1 MVTMKKRML
10 ALALA
15 LTMIVGLGGQAWAE
29 VLPGVESTSPEVST
43 QPENSASPEGTEAPQ
58 ETTAPEET
66 DAPEESAAPAE
77 SETPEESTA
86 PEEETDE
93 APVETPILDEPYV
106 LPGVEDFA
114 VTQPVPRAGTYTEVK
129 GLEDVVGT
137 TIDVFDY
144 WLTEQNAADND
155 LINEQPDRGINQGH
169 LLLFG
174 KSMSDAAYAA
184 GNGSGGGGK
193 EFNNNGNW
201 NGWTGNGGGPV
212 NGIVNRTLG
221 EDGYPRLGLSENAG
235 WTLPS
240 GFARYGDVR
249 TESLAY
255 LFDPDYKDVNGNSQ
269 VGKTSYTN
277 VGGLLRVDD
286 NGYYYYDS
294 NTAFASLRDGMM
306 AGEYQNGAD
315 GVNFKLYTSNYYDD
329 YGNKGSTTGGV
340 GATGS
345 SPNGQF
351 FPFNQASQVFGST
364 TIASNDSAINHYFGL
379 HMQSRFVQQYGGHT
393 DASETEVVT
402 YKFSGDDDV
411 WIFIDDVL
419 VADLGGIH
427 DAVQVDINFFTGDI
441 TISSASK
448 AESKFTAYTTTLRA
462 QFVAAGKDNSI
473 AWSTTEP
480 NTFADDTYHTLD
492 FFYLE
497 RGNTDSNMNLK
508 YNLVSVP
515 ESSIVKVDQ
524 TGDPVPGAKFELW
537 TANQAYEEQT
547 KVATGTTDENGQF
560 VLVDN
565 EGYIVSLQEVWNKMS
580 AGDLVYDG
588 RGNLILKEA
597 QKPAGY
603 RSGEEYHLYL
613 VQSGTGQNARVLL
626 LSDNYWETGAYAYT
640 NSTISMDG
648 QIQYRTHTGS
658 VVSETLSPNDN
669 NGTLFAVVLRRTSGV
684 GNEPTADNDW
694 KLVTGNPTDGWN
706 TSDKVEAGQ
715 TGIGTILQALKE
727 TGNSDNYFVAQFDAS
742 GAWKT
747 TASELPGDVMTYY
760 HMLDANNKAKT
771 EYIVAFYYTT
781 AGSVEAATS
790 DNTYRVTNSD
800 SWEREFSS
808 NVYVPNIKNRIFVQ
822 KLAPDG
828 TALPGATF
836 QLYYDE
842 DCTQKVPNGTITT
855 RNFTKDPDGIDLDG
869 AGVYP
874 TGNGVLENR
883 TYYLKETSAP
893 QGYAVNPKVTKI
905 IVDNTGVYA
914 DAGEANDGI
923 VVARGMGSIV
933 KSMAQFASLGD
944 IDVTLNNIVA
954 KFYTVPSDYI
964 NGTTTNF
971 ESLVWRT
978 ESDGEFQ
985 ANTGAGVT
993 YHPSYMYDGTTGTL
1007 SRYDASNA
1015 AGKTLLGLHMEY
1027 ATTAGLEYDV
1037 ETSMAGALGSQALH
1051 WMTTDTG
1058 WSKLMME
1065 QCFQHSREMEAQG
1078 YNVTNLTSP
1087 TLYELTNL
1095 FSGTVIVQVTDQ
1107 HTTSLTI
1114 TKDVTDAVAGVVQSE
1129 TYSFTVEKLNADGNT
1144 VDNTYTGSVQVKV
1157 GNANPRNEQFADGVL
1172 TVSCQ
1177 GENTI
1182 QILNLADGTYRVTE
1196 NTDSMGNVNV
1206 NGDTYVWQ
1214 DETYTSTD
1222 NNVSVTQ
1229 TNATATINSNAED
1242 TANASVT
1249 VTNNYASEQTL
1260 TVTKTVGGNMG
1271 DTTKDFTF
1279 TMTVNDGGTP
1289 YSGNL
1294 DATKTGG
1301 ALTEADTTPL
1311 TSANGSY
1318 TFTLT
1323 DSQEIAIQ
1331 IPYGYTATVTETAV
1345 DGYTTTWRSYTT
1357 ETEATETNP
1366 PFANGVTTGPITM
1379 NDDYTVD
1386 YLNECDMTV
1395 PPSGVDAQNP
1405 GISVMLGVAAG
1416 SAVLIFG
1423 CSFLVWRRRRRDW
1436 M

>member
-1 MVTMKKRML
+1 MTMKKRML
-10 ALALA
+10 ALVLA
-15 LTMIVGLGGQAWAE
+15 LTIVVGLGGQAWAE
-29 VLPGVESTSPEVST
+29 VLPAVASPSPEVST
-43 QPENSASPEGTEAPQ
+43 QPEESATPEVSETPTESV
-58 ETTAPEET
+58 
-66 DAPEESAAPAE
+66 APEESAAPAE
-77 SETPEESTA
+77 SETPQESAAPTESVAPEESTA

-93 APVETPILDEPYV
+93 APVETPILDEPYA

-114 VTQPVPRAGTYTEVK
+114 VTQPAPRANLTTVE
-129 GLEDVVGT
+129 GLQDVVGT

-144 WLTEQNAADND
+144 WLQDQDTQDGTNGVI
-155 LINEQPDRGINQGH
+155 LPDGGINAGH
-169 LLLFG
+169 VLLFG
-174 KSMSDAAYAA
+174 KGMSGAGNADSYAA
-184 GNGSGGGGK
+184 HDGGGGGGSAT
-193 EFNNNGNW
+193 FTNGGYW
-201 NGWTGNGGGPV
+201 NGWSGAGGGPI
-212 NGIVNRTLG
+212 NGIVNRVLG
-221 EDGYPRLGLSENAG
+221 ADGYPVLALNDSG
-235 WTLPS
+235 WVAANSL
-240 GFARYGDVR
+240 YGRSR
-249 TESLAY
+249 TESLSY
-255 LFDPDYKDVNGNSQ
+255 LFHPDVTSSGKASYKD
-269 VGKTSYTN
+269 
-277 VGGLLRVDD
+277 VGGLLQVDD
-286 NGYYYYDS
+286 QGYYYYDS
-294 NTAFASLRDGMM
+294 TQNFASLVDG
-306 AGEYQNGAD
+306 GYQNF
-315 GVNFKLYTSNYYDD
+315 VLYQGGGINAA
-329 YGNKGSTTGGV
+329 GN
-340 GATGS
+340 

-351 FPFNQASQVFGST
+351 FPFNTGTYAFTEGYYWNGNSQAYRLP
-364 TIASNDSAINHYFGL
+364 NSADPDTSHYFGM
-379 HMQSRFVQQYGGHT
+379 HMQSRFVQQYEGYT
-393 DASETEVVT
+393 DANQTDVVT
-402 YKFSGDDDV
+402 YDFSGDDDV

-427 DAVQVDINFFTGDI
+427 DAVSVSINFNTGEI
-441 TISSASK
+441 SISSASK
-448 AESKFTAYTTTLRA
+448 AQSKFTTYTTTLRA
-462 QFVAAGKDNSI
+462 QFTAARKEDSV
-473 AWSTTEP
+473 AWSTTQR
-480 NTFADDTYHTLD
+480 NTFADNTYHTLD

-537 TANQAYEEQT
+537 TANQAYGEQT

-580 AGDLVYDG
+580 AGGLVYDG

-658 VVSETLSPNDN
+658 VVNETLSPNDN
-669 NGTLFAVVLRRTSGV
+669 KGTLFAVVLRRTSGV
-684 GNEPTADNDW
+684 GDDPTADDDW

-706 TSDKVEAGQ
+706 TSEKVEAGQ
-715 TGIGTILQALKE
+715 TGIETILHALKK

-747 TASELPGDVMTYY
+747 TVSELPGEVMTYY
-760 HMLDANNKAKT
+760 HMLDANNKAQT
-771 EYIVAFYYTT
+771 EYIVAFYYTK

-842 DCTQKVPNGTITT
+842 DCTQEVPNGTITT
-855 RNFTKDPDGIDLDG
+855 RDFTKDPDGIDLDG

-914 DAGEANDGI
+914 DAGDANDGI

-954 KFYTVPSDYI
+954 KFYTVPSDTVAG
-964 NGTTTNF
+964 NDNF
-971 ESLVWRT
+971 ESFTWRMKSADGT
-978 ESDGEFQ
+978 EFV
-985 ANTGAGVT
+985 ANTGKNVT
-993 YHPSYMYDGTTGTL
+993 YHPSYMYDESSGKL
-1007 SRYDASNA
+1007 SLYDANDA
-1015 AGKTLLGLHMEY
+1015 TGKLLLGLHMQY
-1027 ATTAGLEYDV
+1027 SATAGLEYDPGQSIV
-1037 ETSMAGALGSQALH
+1037 NALGQDALH

-1065 QCFQHSREMEAQG
+1065 QCYTHSQEMANG
-1078 YNVTNLTSP
+1078 RNVTNLTNP
-1087 TLYELTNL
+1087 LVDLTNL

-1114 TKDVTDAVAGVVQSE
+1114 TKDVTDAVAENVQGE
-1129 TYSFTVEKLNADGNT
+1129 TYSFTVEKLNADGSA
-1144 VDNTYTGSVQVKV
+1144 VDSTYAGSVQVKV
-1157 GNANPRNEQFADGVL
+1157 GNANSSTEQFQAGVL

-1177 GENTI
+1177 GEGTV

-1196 NTDSMGNVNV
+1196 DTSNMSNVTV
-1206 NGDTYVWQ
+1206 GSTVYVWQ
-1214 DETYTSTD
+1214 NETYQVGNAAATTTPAT
-1222 NNVSVTQ
+1222 VTIDSD
-1229 TNATATINSNAED
+1229 AKD

-1311 TSANGSY
+1311 TSTNGSY

-1386 YLNECDMTV
+1386 YQNVLNMAT
-1395 PPSGVDAQNP
+1395 PSGVDTP
-1405 GISVMLGVAAG
+1405 TTGISVMMGVAAA
-1416 SAVLIFG
+1416 SAVIIFG
-1423 CSFLVWRRRRRDW
+1423 CSFLMWRRRRRDW

>member
-155 LINEQPDRGINQGH
+155 LKNEQPDSGINQGH

-174 KSMSDAAYAA
+174 KSMSNAAYAA

-294 NTAFASLRDGMM
+294 NTAFASLRDGMK

-379 HMQSRFVQQYGGHT
+379 HMQSRFVQQYGGYT
-393 DASETEVVT
+393 DGNKRDAVT
-402 YKFSGDDDV
+402 YEFSGDDDV

-427 DAVQVDINFFTGDI
+427 DAVSVSINFKTGKI
-441 TISSASK
+441 SISSASK
-448 AESKFTAYTTTLRA
+448 AQSKFTTYTTTLRA
-462 QFVAAGKDNSI
+462 QFTAAGKEDSV
-473 AWSTTEP
+473 AWSTTQR
-480 NTFADDTYHTLD
+480 NTFADNTYHTLD

-914 DAGEANDGI
+914 DAGNANDGI

-954 KFYTVPSDYI
+954 KFYTVPSSYI
-964 NGTTTNF
+964 SGDTRDFSGLIWRKESNGAF
-971 ESLVWRT
+971 V
-978 ESDGEFQ
+978 
-985 ANTGAGVT
+985 ANQEAGVS
-993 YHPSYMYDGTTGTL
+993 YHPTYMYDADQQTL
-1007 SRYDASNA
+1007 EVYDEETSE
-1015 AGKTLLGLHMEY
+1015 GKTSLGMHMQY
-1027 ATTAGLEYDV
+1027 STQAGLEYDPGDSIK
-1037 ETSMAGALGSQALH
+1037 EALDDEAVH

-1065 QCFQHSREMEAQG
+1065 QCYTHSQEMANG
-1078 YNVTNLTSP
+1078 RNVTNLTNP
-1087 TLYELTNL
+1087 LVDLTNL

-1279 TMTVNDGGTP
+1279 TLQVTDTDGTAYTGDLT
-1289 YSGNL
+1289 
-1294 DATKTGG
+1294 ATKSGTGVTAG
-1301 ALTEADTTPL
+1301 TEEETL
-1311 TSANGSY
+1311 NHSNNY
-1318 TFTLT
+1318 EFTLKH
-1323 DSQEIAIQ
+1323 DQEIAID
-1331 IPYGYTATVTETAV
+1331 IPQGYGVTVIEAAV
-1345 DGYTTTWRSYTT
+1345 DGYTTESQQYATTTSPVPDEFSGNNTQTIRSMDT
-1357 ETEATETNP
+1357 
-1366 PFANGVTTGPITM
+1366 
-1379 NDDYTVD
+1379 DYTVD
-1386 YLNECDMTV
+1386 YLNKCDMTV

>member
-10 ALALA
+10 ALVLA

-66 DAPEESAAPAE
+66 DAPEESAAPAV

-93 APVETPILDEPYV
+93 APVETPILDEPYA

-114 VTQPVPRAGTYTEVK
+114 VTQPAPRANLTTVD
-129 GLEDVVGT
+129 GLKDVVGT

-144 WLTEQNAADND
+144 WLVNQDTQDNTNNQI
-155 LINEQPDRGINQGH
+155 LPNSGINNGH
-169 LLLFG
+169 VLLFG
-174 KSMSDAAYAA
+174 KGMSGAGNADSYAA
-184 GNGSGGGGK
+184 HDGGGGGGSATFTNGGYWNGWSGVGSGPINGIVDRVLGADGYPVLALNGSGWVAA
-193 EFNNNGNW
+193 NS
-201 NGWTGNGGGPV
+201 
-212 NGIVNRTLG
+212 
-221 EDGYPRLGLSENAG
+221 LSG
-235 WTLPS
+235 RS
-240 GFARYGDVR
+240 R
-249 TESLAY
+249 TESLNY
-255 LFDPDYKDVNGNSQ
+255 LFDPNVTPG
-269 VGKTSYTN
+269 GKESYED
-277 VGGLLRVDD
+277 VGGLLQVDD
-286 NGYYYYDS
+286 QGYYYYDS
-294 NTAFASLRDGMM
+294 TQNFASLVDG
-306 AGEYQNGAD
+306 GYQNF
-315 GVNFKLYTSNYYDD
+315 VLYQGGGINAA
-329 YGNKGSTTGGV
+329 GN
-340 GATGS
+340 

-351 FPFNQASQVFGST
+351 FPFNTGTYAFTKDYYWNGNQQAYRLP
-364 TIASNDSAINHYFGL
+364 NSADPDTSHYFGM

-462 QFVAAGKDNSI
+462 QFVAAGKDKSI

-524 TGDPVPGAKFELW
+524 TGDPVPGAVFELY
-537 TANQAYEEQT
+537 TASQDYREQDL
-547 KVATGTTDENGQF
+547 VATGTTDENGQF

-580 AGDLVYDG
+580 AGGLVHDG

-658 VVSETLSPNDN
+658 VESETLSPNDN
-669 NGTLFAVVLRRTSGV
+669 KGTLFAVVLRRTSGV
-684 GNEPTADNDW
+684 GDEPTADNDW

-706 TSDKVEAGQ
+706 TSEKVEAGQ

-747 TASELPGDVMTYY
+747 TAGELPGDVMTYY

-842 DCTQKVPNGTITT
+842 DCTRKVPNGTITT
-855 RNFTKDPDGIDLDG
+855 RNFTKNPDGIDLDG

-874 TGNGVLENR
+874 IGDAVLAND
-883 TYYLKETSAP
+883 TYYLKETAAP
-893 QGYAVNPKVTKI
+893 DGYAVNPKVTKI
-905 IVDNTGVYA
+905 VVDNTGVYA

-954 KFYTVPSDYI
+954 KFYTVPSDTVAG
-964 NGTTTNF
+964 NDNF
-971 ESLVWRT
+971 ESFTWRMKSADGT
-978 ESDGEFQ
+978 EFV
-985 ANTGAGVT
+985 ANTGKNVT
-993 YHPSYMYDGTTGTL
+993 YHPSYMYDESRGKL
-1007 SRYDASNA
+1007 SLYDANDA
-1015 AGKTLLGLHMEY
+1015 TGKLLLGLHMQY
-1027 ATTAGLEYDV
+1027 SATAGLEYDPGQSIV
-1037 ETSMAGALGSQALH
+1037 NALGQDALH

-1065 QCFQHSREMEAQG
+1065 QCFQHSSEMEAQG

-1087 TLYELTNL
+1087 TLYDLTNL
-1095 FSGTVIVQVTDQ
+1095 FSSTVIVQVTDQ
-1107 HTTSLTI
+1107 HTMSLTI
-1114 TKDVTDAVAGVVQSE
+1114 TKDVTDAVAGAVQDE
-1129 TYSFTVEKLNADGNT
+1129 TYSFTVEKLNADGSA
-1144 VDNTYTGSVQVKV
+1144 VDNTYAGSVQVKV
-1157 GNANPRNEQFADGVL
+1157 GAANPSNAQFQAGTL
-1172 TVSCQ
+1172 TVSCL
-1177 GENTI
+1177 GEGTI

-1196 NTDSMGNVNV
+1196 NTDSIGNVNV

-1214 DETYTSTD
+1214 NETYTAVANAQAGMDS
-1222 NNVSVTQ
+1222 
-1229 TNATATINSNAED
+1229 ATATINSDAVD

-1271 DTTKDFTF
+1271 DTTYPFTF
-1279 TMTVNDGGTP
+1279 TMTVSNGSTP
-1289 YSGNL
+1289 YTENL
-1294 DATKTGG
+1294 NATKTGETG
-1301 ALTEADTTPL
+1301 SVILTADTT
-1311 TSANGSY
+1311 SGAY
-1318 TFTLT
+1318 TFTLKH
-1323 DSQEIAIQ
+1323 DQKIAIQ

-1345 DGYTTTWRSYTT
+1345 DGYTTESQQYATTTSPVPDEFSGNNTQTIRSMDT
-1357 ETEATETNP
+1357 
-1366 PFANGVTTGPITM
+1366 
-1379 NDDYTVD
+1379 DYTVD
-1386 YLNECDMTV
+1386 YLNKCDMTV